1 MEAKRAQEISSTKSM
16 VSVSH
21 KGKDVYIEHVDQSKG
36 LATIHPLDNPDNKQ
50 SVSVTELDE

>member
-21 KGKDVYIEHVDQSKG
+21 KGKAVYIEHIDQTKG
-36 LATIHPLDNPDNKQ
+36 LATIHPLDNPDTKQ